1 MDTTF
6 VLQKEELTA
15 DFIENVKNIFK
26 KSRLLQITISDSED
40 FDLYKKETE
49 IEYFARLEN
58 AINSLETNKLS
69 FTENEFDAITSVNS
83 L

>member
-15 DFIENVKNIFK
+15 DFIENIKNIFK

-40 FDLYKKETE
+40 FELYKKETQT
-49 IEYFARLEN
+49 EYFERLQN
-58 AINSLETNKLS
+58 AINTIESNKITFS
-69 FTENEFDAITSVNS
+69 INEFDELTKENS